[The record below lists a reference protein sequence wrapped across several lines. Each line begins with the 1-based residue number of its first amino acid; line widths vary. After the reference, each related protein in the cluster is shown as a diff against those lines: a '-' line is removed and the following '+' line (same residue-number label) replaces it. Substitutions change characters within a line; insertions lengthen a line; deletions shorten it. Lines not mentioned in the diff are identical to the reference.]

1 MYLVGREKF
10 PYGLSQTVLHTLLG
24 GSIGTLFKSKIGH
37 QKALS
42 VISSNRLLW
51 QNSALVKRQA
61 ETLTPDWFRGKYAV
75 LGILMIWVSEF
86 FTAAS
91 QNDSFSLA
99 KVSQCTKAILR
110 RCNFSLAKVPQ
121 YTKVI
126 LTLIQASEVDSNF
139 SQTKEA
145 RNSSSPAC
153 FCIRPARP
161 LCLGDGRY
169 PKELETAHATVRVR
183 IHDPIFSQIFKTKQ
197 KFDISTN

>member
-1 MYLVGREKF
+1 MQRHSCLLWAVYFNEALVSVKMYLVEKF

-61 ETLTPDWFRGKYAV
+61 ETLTPDWLRGKYAV

-153 FCIRPARP
+153 FCIPA
-161 LCLGDGRY
+161 
-169 PKELETAHATVRVR
+169 T
-183 IHDPIFSQIFKTKQ
+183 S
-197 KFDISTN
+197 STSMPRRWEIP

>member
-1 MYLVGREKF
+1 MQRHSCLLWAVYFNGALVSVKMYLVEKF

-99 KVSQCTKAILR
+99 KVSQCAKAILR
-110 RCNFSLAKVPQ
+110 RCTFRHLKKTAILPPRRSQFFSRQSAAV
-121 YTKVI
+121 
-126 LTLIQASEVDSNF
+126 
-139 SQTKEA
+139 
-145 RNSSSPAC
+145 
-153 FCIRPARP
+153 
-161 LCLGDGRY
+161 
-169 PKELETAHATVRVR
+169 H
-183 IHDPIFSQIFKTKQ
+183 
-197 KFDISTN
+197 